1 MISIIALSFL
11 SYSFFKQQ
19 DQLLAQQYLEAIKY
33 RDLVIDLDNGVKTSA
48 QLTLPGIGKGSF
60 LGVLLN
66 PGSGATD
73 KNGTIGFVHKDSS
86 NLTTAASTPLLQ
98 IAQYLSERGFRVLQ
112 YDKRGVGTN
121 NTILDP
127 SIWINATANDLI
139 KDSKKA
145 LNVLMK
151 QPEIDPYQVLIN
163 SSLPVICI
171 I

>member
-1 MISIIALSFL
+1 LISIIALSFL
-11 SYSFFKQQ
+11 SYCFFKQQ
-19 DQLLAQQYLEAIKY
+19 DQLLAQQCLEAIKY

-60 LGVLLN
+60 LSVLLN
-66 PGSGATD
+66 PGSGAID

-86 NLTTAASTPLLQ
+86 NLTTATSTPLLQ
-98 IAQYLSERGFRVLQ
+98 IPQYLSERGFRVLQ

-127 SIWINATANDLI
+127 SIWTNATANDLI

>member
-1 MISIIALSFL
+1 LFILISIIALSFL

-60 LGVLLN
+60 PGVLLN

-73 KNGTIGFVHKDSS
+73 KNGTIGFVYKDSS

-98 IAQYLSERGFRVLQ
+98 IAQYLSERGFRVQ
-112 YDKRGVGTN
+112 YDKRGVGIN
-121 NTILDP
+121 NTILD
-127 SIWINATANDLI
+127 
-139 KDSKKA
+139 SKYMDKCHRQQS
-145 LNVLMK
+145 NK
-151 QPEIDPYQVLIN
+151 R
-163 SSLPVICI
+163 
-171 I
+171 